1 MLVLPRLSG
10 GILYPLWAALSKI
23 PISRVSV
30 LLLASSWDPL
40 VCLLKQDCSVYNENY
55 LS

>member
-30 LLLASSWDPL
+30 LLTSSWDPL